1 MALKS
6 GSVSNFNDS
15 MAQAMEQAFQVEW
28 NVVKGEPLPEGGE
41 EERKIL
47 FAAVAQGML
56 SYLSDNINASL
67 NIDVAVTQEIS
78 NQIDSTGGSVNVT
91 QNSGSSNRVES
102 EGQAT
107 NVELSIE

>member
-15 MAQAMEQAFQVEW
+15 MAAAMDQAFQDEW
-28 NVVKGEPLPEGGE
+28 SAVKGEPLPAGGE
-41 EERKIL
+41 QERKIL

-67 NIDVAVTQEIS
+67 NIDVAVTQETG
-78 NQIDSTGGSVNVT
+78 NQITSSGSSVTVT
-91 QNSGSSNRVES
+91 QSSGSSNRVES

-107 NVELSIE
+107 NVELLIE

>member
-15 MAQAMEQAFQVEW
+15 MAEAMEQAFQDEW
-28 NVVKGEPLPEGGE
+28 NAVKGEPLPEGGE

-56 SYLSDNINASL
+56 SYVSDNINASL
-67 NIDVAVTQEIS
+67 TIDVAVTQEIS
-78 NQIDSTGGSVNVT
+78 NQIDSAGGGVNVT
-91 QNSGSSNRVES
+91 QNSGSGNRVES

-107 NVELSIE
+107 NVELLIE